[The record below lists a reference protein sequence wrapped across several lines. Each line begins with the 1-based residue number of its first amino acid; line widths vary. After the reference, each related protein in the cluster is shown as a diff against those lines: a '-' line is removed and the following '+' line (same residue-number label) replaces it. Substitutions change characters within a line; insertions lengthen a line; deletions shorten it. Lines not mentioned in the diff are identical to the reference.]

1 MVGMKVGPCD
11 EDFQPPK
18 NCVEEYVLDEISYNS
33 HLKHYHEEN
42 KRLQDEFR
50 RDLIEYYGMTGHPK
64 ADKIFNKAWDMGC
77 SLGYEAIQEYFE
89 DFVELFKN
97 DERNEVFL
105 SDTYLEQ
112 CNFDFSKRI
121 VMETNLHSLI
131 IPYYSNP

>member
-1 MVGMKVGPCD
+1 MKVGPCD